1 MAEEENVQDEHEEE
15 EGEEEEE
22 VEEEDTEEEP
32 DGDTEDD
39 DPYAGLSE
47 ADLKKRLA
55 RAEKAIVKNK
65 KPKQPKAPVTKPPKG
80 DEIPEWGQ
88 KIIQSEEKR
97 SFGYEHQLSP
107 EQVDAVFRY
116 NGGKAPDEK
125 FLERPEVK
133 AMVKAIG
140 AKDRVAANTPRGGTG
155 VVYKGKT
162 FDEVMTDPK
171 ASTADKQGAFDAAR
185 KKHGIG

>member
-1 MAEEENVQDEHEEE
+1 MAEEENVHDEIEEQE
-15 EGEEEEE
+15 VEEEEE
-22 VEEEDTEEEP
+22 VDEEPEEEP
-32 DGDTEDD
+32 QDD
-39 DPYAGLSE
+39 PEEDPYAGLSE

-65 KPKQPKAPVTKPPKG
+65 KPKQPKAPITKQPKG

-97 SFGYEHQLSP
+97 SFGYERQLSP

-116 NGGKAPDEK
+116 NGGKAPDDK